1 MTVRRKKN
9 IHRKRGSRTHGY
21 GYKKNRGSG
30 NRGGKGMAGTGKRSD
45 NKKTLILKLYG
56 NEYFGKRGFIIPPEV
71 KQDIRAINIKDL
83 PHQSSL
89 DLTSL
94 GYDKLLSKGAPAMK
108 YEIKVAKC
116 SAKAKEKIEKAGGK
130 IVTEEP

>member
-9 IHRKRGSRTHGY
+9 VHRKRGSRTHGY

-45 NKKTLILKLYG
+45 NKKILILKLYG
-56 NEYFGKRGFIIPPEV
+56 NEYFGKHGFTLPPEV
-71 KQDIRAINIKDL
+71 QRVVKAINIQDL
-83 PHQSSL
+83 PRQSPL
-89 DLTSL
+89 DLTTL
-94 GYDKLLSKGAPAMK
+94 GYDKLLSKGTPMMK
-108 YEIKVAKC
+108 YEITVAMC

-130 IVTEEP
+130 IISEEQ